1 LNEDMDFQSLKNL
14 LKKGDKY
21 IFIENDKPSYVLL
34 HYEDYEAM
42 LKHPRQG
49 LAFQKP
55 KVGFADLNPT
65 HTHSMDG
72 ARPANIEDEF
82 IRGLSVAERYDV
94 LPEETSH
101 IRLEDLPL

>member
-1 LNEDMDFQSLKNL
+1 MDFQSLKNL

-42 LKHPRQG
+42 LKRPAAERPM
-49 LAFQKP
+49 FQKP
-55 KVGFADLNPT
+55 KVGFADLNP
-65 HTHSMDG
+65 
-72 ARPANIEDEF
+72 ANTEDDF

>member
-1 LNEDMDFQSLKNL
+1 MFEQFKKF

-21 IFIENDKPSYVLL
+21 IFIEDNKPSYVLL

-42 LKHPRQG
+42 LKHSAERP
-49 LAFQKP
+49 AFPQKP

-65 HTHSMDG
+65 HTYGMDG
-72 ARPANIEDEF
+72 ASSENTEDEF

-94 LPEETSH
+94 MPEETIH

>member
-1 LNEDMDFQSLKNL
+1 MDFQGLKNL

-21 IFIENDKPSYVLL
+21 IFVEDNKPSYVLM

-42 LKHPRQG
+42 LKRPVTDHA
-49 LAFQKP
+49 AFPQKP
-55 KVGFADLNPT
+55 KVGFADLNP
-65 HTHSMDG
+65 
-72 ARPANIEDEF
+72 ANTEDEF
-82 IRGLSVAERYDV
+82 IRGLSIAERYDV